1 MQYSLFL
8 IFLLTINV
16 NLNGEIKVVIIHEYY
31 LLHCALI
38 FRSFMQSLCHT
49 QMNLAVNQYMRGM
62 MFCICGA
69 Q

>member
-16 NLNGEIKVVIIHEYY
+16 HLNGEIKVVIIHEYY
-31 LLHCALI
+31 LLHRALI

-49 QMNLAVNQYMRGM
+49 NELSN
-62 MFCICGA
+62 
-69 Q
+69 